1 MRVKLSIIVLSFFIV
16 TGLQAQQF
24 TMKGGVIYSQFV
36 IPKHENPAG
45 SVSGLT
51 NYYYE
56 ANYSQRFG
64 KRKYW
69 TIGFGYLGAGGTIYG
84 SNLAQFDENG
94 ITYVVDT
101 RLSNLIFP
109 IKFKFSTEHKS
120 HPRYYCYAGVAP
132 AWMFDEA
139 RSLEYHYI
147 DEVTE
152 WIHQNE
158 PKKLKSDRELKPK
171 IFPYHAQKLQGY
183 IMTGGGVYYK
193 HILLDFAFMVN
204 TFHVYEEFLAPVSLS
219 YGAIATL
226 GVQVSRPIN
235 KYSCHSFF

>member
-1 MRVKLSIIVLSFFIV
+1 MRVKLVIIVLSFFVV

-45 SVSGLT
+45 SVAGLT

-69 TIGFGYLGAGGTIYG
+69 TIGFGYLGAGGAIYG
-84 SNLAQFDENG
+84 SNKALAGGVE
-94 ITYVVDT
+94 YVVDT

-109 IKFKFSTEHKS
+109 IKFKFSTEHKT

-139 RSLEYHYI
+139 RQMEYSYM
-147 DEVTE
+147 DETAENV
-152 WIHQNE
+152 HQIT
-158 PKKLKSDRELKPK
+158 PHKLRPDKVMKGL

-204 TFHVYEEFLAPVSLS
+204 TFHVYKEFLAPISLS

-235 KYSCHSFF
+235 KYSCRSFF

>member
-1 MRVKLSIIVLSFFIV
+1 MRVKLSIFVLLFFVV

-36 IPKHENPAG
+36 IPQHENPAG
-45 SVSGLT
+45 SVAGLT

-69 TIGFGYLGAGGTIYG
+69 TIGFGYLGAGGTIYAAKM
-84 SNLAQFDENG
+84 AQFGG

-132 AWMFDEA
+132 A
-139 RSLEYHYI
+139 
-147 DEVTE
+147 
-152 WIHQNE
+152 
-158 PKKLKSDRELKPK
+158 
-171 IFPYHAQKLQGY
+171 
-183 IMTGGGVYYK
+183 
-193 HILLDFAFMVN
+193 
-204 TFHVYEEFLAPVSLS
+204 
-219 YGAIATL
+219 
-226 GVQVSRPIN
+226 
-235 KYSCHSFF
+235 

>member
-1 MRVKLSIIVLSFFIV
+1 MRVKLSIIVSSFFIV
-16 TGLQAQQF
+16 TGLSAQQF

-45 SVSGLT
+45 SVAGLT

-84 SNLAQFDENG
+84 SNKALAG
-94 ITYVVDT
+94 GVSYIVDT

-109 IKFKFSTEHKS
+109 IKFKFQTEQIRR
-120 HPRYYCYAGVAP
+120 PRYYCYAGVAP

-139 RSLEYHYI
+139 RAMEYHYI
-147 DEVTE
+147 DEIAETRY
-152 WIHQNE
+152 QNN
-158 PKKLKSDRELKPK
+158 PQGLKSDQVMKKL
-171 IFPYHAQKLQGY
+171 IFPFHAQKLQGY

-204 TFHVYEEFLAPVSLS
+204 TFNVYEEFLAPVSLS

-226 GVQVSRPIN
+226 GIQVSRPIN